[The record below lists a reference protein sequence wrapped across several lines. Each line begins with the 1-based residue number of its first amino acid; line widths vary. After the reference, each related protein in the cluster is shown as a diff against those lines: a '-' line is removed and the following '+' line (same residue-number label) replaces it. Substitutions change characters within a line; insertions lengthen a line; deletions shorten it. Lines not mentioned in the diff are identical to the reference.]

1 MNVDV
6 SEPPPSRVLTAI
18 KRFFVATAIVL
29 LTVNLYTGGPL
40 FAIWLGS
47 RVQTSST
54 LTMSTVGVVLGTLIA
69 MVALIVWALS
79 RLSATYERLS
89 GNEPESRRTAPWMR
103 SLRDERT
110 EYIHERRPLTGI
122 EKMMVGSVAVAV
134 ITFEVWFFFFSG
146 SPIG

>member
-1 MNVDV
+1 M
-6 SEPPPSRVLTAI
+6 TAI
-18 KRFFVATAIVL
+18 KRFFVAIAIVL

-54 LTMSTVGVVLGTLIA
+54 LSMSTVGVVLGTLVL
-69 MVALIVWALS
+69 MVAAIVWALS
-79 RLSATYERLS
+79 RLGATYERLS
-89 GNEPESRRTAPWMR
+89 GNEPASRRTTPWMR
-103 SLRDERT
+103 SLRDERH
-110 EYIHERRPLTGI
+110 EYTQERRPLTGF

-134 ITFEVWFFFFSG
+134 IAFEVWFFFFSG